1 MPFLL
6 GDLALDLERNIRDD
20 AQFQAFRNRPEIEA
34 LGWPES
40 PLRQW
45 LWDFGDRDA
54 FVDDYGAID
63 LSHVVWTPEGID
75 AAEFDTMPTGSR
87 DAGWI
92 DEAAAHHR
100 HWVKVKSRSRPEVR
114 TSWEEAGTW
123 IVPPVLIER
132 SLLEPSATGLQV
144 VEGRTR
150 VGILRGRRRDG
161 LLVAPR
167 QRAWVGRARS

>member
-6 GDLALDLERNIRDD
+6 GDLALDPERNIRDD

-63 LSHVVWTPEGID
+63 LSHVVWTPK
-75 AAEFDTMPTGSR
+75 ASMPRNSTRCPPAVGTLAGST
-87 DAGWI
+87 
-92 DEAAAHHR
+92 
-100 HWVKVKSRSRPEVR
+100 KPRP
-114 TSWEEAGTW
+114 TT
-123 IVPPVLIER
+123 
-132 SLLEPSATGLQV
+132 ATG
-144 VEGRTR
+144 
-150 VGILRGRRRDG
+150 
-161 LLVAPR
+161 
-167 QRAWVGRARS
+167 